1 MTESSDS
8 SLDELEL
15 DALTE
20 LVNLGVGHAAS
31 NLRDMI
37 DQQVFLSVPSVALI
51 ARQCAIDLLHVSE
64 PRKLVAVHQMFE
76 GDINGR
82 ALLIF
87 PETRSLELVRAVTSS
102 ALPLEDIIELE

>member
-1 MTESSDS
+1 MTESPHAA
-8 SLDELEL
+8 LDELEL

-37 DQQVFLSVPSVALI
+37 GQQVFLSVPSVALI
-51 ARQCAIDLLHVSE
+51 ARQRAIDLLQTSE

-76 GDINGR
+76 G
-82 ALLIF
+82 
-87 PETRSLELVRAVTSS
+87 
-102 ALPLEDIIELE
+102 